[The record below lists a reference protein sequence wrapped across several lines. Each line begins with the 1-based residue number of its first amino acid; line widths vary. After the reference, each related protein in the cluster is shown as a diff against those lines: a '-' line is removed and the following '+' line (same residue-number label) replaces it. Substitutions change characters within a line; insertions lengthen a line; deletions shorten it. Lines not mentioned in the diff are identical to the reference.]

1 MSLGNILDGA
11 IGRLIREQG
20 VQYYSRC
27 MNWCCGH
34 SQVFKITRLWYRPV
48 RPLVILLLVMV
59 PSLDLAWNDSTLD
72 ESQGAYCQLHA
83 NPGVSLQP
91 VSPVMVLSAERF
103 LPFQPL
109 DRFPLIGSCIF
120 IPPPRY
126 DTPAL

>member
-59 PSLDLAWNDSTLD
+59 PSLDLAWNDPPLGRGIRQCAPPHLLFHKG
-72 ESQGAYCQLHA
+72 ELEHIR
-83 NPGVSLQP
+83 
-91 VSPVMVLSAERF
+91 VMVLSAE
-103 LPFQPL
+103 
-109 DRFPLIGSCIF
+109 
-120 IPPPRY
+120 
-126 DTPAL
+126 